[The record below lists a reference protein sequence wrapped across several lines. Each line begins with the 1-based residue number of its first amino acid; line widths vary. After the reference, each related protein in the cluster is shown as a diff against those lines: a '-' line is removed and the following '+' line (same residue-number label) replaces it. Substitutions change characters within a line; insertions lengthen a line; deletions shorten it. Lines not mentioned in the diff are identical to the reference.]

1 MEVECFNPNKR
12 YVFDRDR
19 YLEDEKKDDS
29 ITAKDMYSFNRNVKK
44 WVDNLHG
51 KEVKLISEVV
61 GTVSM
66 YKDIYISVNWCKELE
81 E

>member
-1 MEVECFNPNKR
+1 MLDNFDFNKR

-19 YLEDEKKDDS
+19 YLEDEKRDDS
-29 ITAKDMYSFNRNVKK
+29 ITAKDMYHFNKDVKK
-44 WVDNLHG
+44 WVDDLHG
-51 KEVKLISEVV
+51 EEVKLISDAV